1 MHFDVTKSTLQVDLG
16 RHLLFNLMNVASSFL
31 PRPMRVFH
39 AVFCALCTCLLT
51 FSVSQAQQPTLSSRY
66 DSIYSRLPYGAD
78 DAYRKAGE
86 LRLDAANNGVDS
98 MVTKADYLLGLS
110 SFYESKFLLAE
121 KHFRDAVASEY
132 ALSNSNFSDRCWNNL
147 GIAYDKQ
154 NRWSEAKDAYYQSV
168 KIAEQN
174 GDSSSVMQSYINI
187 YKLEGRY
194 YDYQKAVDG
203 FGNLL
208 TYFTRH
214 TDTVNIAL
222 CHLNLSSIY
231 LEKWK
236 RNKFD
241 YHIDEALRWYEY
253 TGDQYGIISALAN
266 KAEGLSQLQD
276 YAASDE
282 VLKIAMKRCEN
293 LPFQE
298 LKLGLKIVYS
308 VNRIRTGTGLDETE
322 RLLNEISASAS
333 ELGAEFIG
341 LKLKEEKTILYA
353 RAGRFE
359 EFLESFGS
367 VIREMET
374 GNQQSA
380 RRLYEEVQAIYENE
394 KLRKE
399 QARLFEDVEDK
410 RKWIITL
417 VVLLLVMLVAS
428 VIIVRLFL
436 RLRSRTRSLFYVN
449 KELARSKPVVTE
461 VVTEVVTGMDF
472 GETDDEDE
480 RLLNLYEM
488 ILLKMEQNKPY
499 LEAGFSLQMFSQL
512 LNRNERYVSQAINKV
527 GKTNFNRLVVRY
539 RINEARRLISEYGEI
554 MTMNDVAEK
563 SGFSNRI
570 SFYRSFREETGL
582 SPTEFL
588 ALSLRSEES
597 DSSQDTE

>member
-1 MHFDVTKSTLQVDLG
+1 MQVDFG

-66 DSIYSRLPYGAD
+66 DSIYSQLPYGAD

-86 LRLDAANNGVDS
+86 LRLDAANKGVDS
-98 MVTKADYLLGLS
+98 MVAKADYLLGLS
-110 SFYESKFLLAE
+110 SYYESRFLLAE
-121 KHFRDAVASEY
+121 KHFSDAVASGY
-132 ALSNSNFSDRCWNNL
+132 AHGNRNFSDRCWNNL

-168 KIAEQN
+168 KIAEQT

-194 YDYQKAVDG
+194 HDYQKAVDG

-208 TYFTRH
+208 NYFTRH
-214 TDTVNIAL
+214 RDTVNIAL

-394 KLRKE
+394 KLRNE
-399 QARLFEDVEDK
+399 QVRLFENVNEQ
-410 RKWIITL
+410 RIWIITL
-417 VVLLLVMLVAS
+417 IILLLVMLTAGV
-428 VIIVRLFL
+428 VIIRLFL

-449 KELARSKPVVTE
+449 KELARSKPVVTDP
-461 VVTEVVTGMDF
+461 VTTENA
-472 GETDDEDE
+472 GEMEDEDD
-480 RLLNLYEM
+480 RLSNLYEM
-488 ILLKMEQNKPY
+488 ILTKMEQNKPY
-499 LEAGFSLQMFSQL
+499 LEAGFNLQMLAQI
-512 LNRNERYVSQAINKV
+512 LNRNERYISQAINKV

-539 RINEARRLISEYGEI
+539 RINEARRLISVYGEG
-554 MTMNDVAEK
+554 MTVNDVAEK

-582 SPTEFL
+582 APTEFL
-588 ALSLRSEES
+588 TLSLRSEES
-597 DSSQDTE
+597 DSSLEAE

>member
-1 MHFDVTKSTLQVDLG
+1 
-16 RHLLFNLMNVASSFL
+16 MNVASSFL

-66 DSIYSRLPYGAD
+66 DSIYSQLPYGAD

-86 LRLDAANNGVDS
+86 LRLDAANKGIDS
-98 MVTKADYLLGLS
+98 MVAKADYLLGLS
-110 SFYESKFLLAE
+110 SYYESRFLLAE
-121 KHFRDAVASEY
+121 KHFSDAVSSKY
-132 ALSNSNFSDRCWNNL
+132 ARSNRNFSDRCWNNL

-168 KIAEQN
+168 KIAEQT

-194 YDYQKAVDG
+194 HDYQKAVDG

-208 TYFTRH
+208 NYFTRH
-214 TDTVNIAL
+214 RDTVNIAL

-394 KLRKE
+394 KLRNE
-399 QARLFEDVEDK
+399 QVRLFENVNEQ
-410 RKWIITL
+410 RIWIITL
-417 VVLLLVMLVAS
+417 IILLLVMLTAGV
-428 VIIVRLFL
+428 VIIRLFL

-449 KELARSKPVVTE
+449 KELARSKPVVTDP
-461 VVTEVVTGMDF
+461 VTTENA
-472 GETDDEDE
+472 GEMEDEDD
-480 RLLNLYEM
+480 RLSNLYEM
-488 ILLKMEQNKPY
+488 ILTKMEQNKPY
-499 LEAGFSLQMFSQL
+499 LEAGFNLQMLAQI
-512 LNRNERYVSQAINKV
+512 LNRNERYISQAINKV

-539 RINEARRLISEYGEI
+539 RINEARRLISVYGEG
-554 MTMNDVAEK
+554 MTVNDVAEK

-582 SPTEFL
+582 APTEFL
-588 ALSLRSEES
+588 TLSLRSEES
-597 DSSQDTE
+597 DSSLEAE